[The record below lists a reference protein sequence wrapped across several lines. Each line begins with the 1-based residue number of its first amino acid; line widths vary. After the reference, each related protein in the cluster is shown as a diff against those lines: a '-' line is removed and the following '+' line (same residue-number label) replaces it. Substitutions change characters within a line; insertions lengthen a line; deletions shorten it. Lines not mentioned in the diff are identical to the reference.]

1 MADTEVAYWDDAYT
15 NGAYIPGGDTYRAK
29 WAANAEAFRSE
40 MSRNGR
46 AELDQ
51 AYGPHPRERFD
62 LFLPERAPTGLF
74 VFIHG
79 GYWMAFDKSSW
90 SHLAAGALARGWAV
104 ALPSYTLC
112 PETRISDIVAQVGRA
127 VATIAARVSGII
139 RLAGHS
145 AGGHLV
151 SRLNCADSPL
161 PAPVRERLVHT
172 VSISGLHDLRPF
184 LKTTMNQ
191 TLRLDAAEAARES
204 PALLMPLPGARVTC
218 WLGTAERAEFLRQ
231 NALLANIWTG
241 LGARMAK
248 HEAEG
253 RHHFDV
259 VEELADPKSPLTS
272 ALLDG

>member
-90 SHLAAGALARGWAV
+90 CSRG
-104 ALPSYTLC
+104 
-112 PETRISDIVAQVGRA
+112 GRSA
-127 VATIAARVSGII
+127 PRATASSASAAR
-139 RLAGHS
+139 R
-145 AGGHLV
+145 
-151 SRLNCADSPL
+151 C
-161 PAPVRERLVHT
+161 
-172 VSISGLHDLRPF
+172 
-184 LKTTMNQ
+184 
-191 TLRLDAAEAARES
+191 
-204 PALLMPLPGARVTC
+204 
-218 WLGTAERAEFLRQ
+218 
-231 NALLANIWTG
+231 
-241 LGARMAK
+241 
-248 HEAEG
+248 
-253 RHHFDV
+253 
-259 VEELADPKSPLTS
+259 
-272 ALLDG
+272 